1 MATVSAAVETRR
13 SPWIRIPTLRVGAA
27 KIVFIGV
34 LLLAWQLAAAG
45 GRLGAVP
52 LPTDVAAAL
61 VGIFVDGSVWVPL
74 AVTLASWALSFAI
87 SSGLGIMIGFPLG
100 ASRLAY
106 RMSVFVLDFCRTIPA
121 LALVP
126 LAVLLFGTSIQSTI
140 LLASFGAVWAVL
152 LQTVYG
158 VRDVDP
164 VARDTFRSYRVGWG
178 DTLSRLI
185 LPTAAPYIATGLRL
199 AAAICL
205 LLTISVQIVIA
216 APGIGQQIVVTSLG
230 GAIPKMYAYIVL
242 AGILGIIINA
252 AFVSLERVVLRWHP
266 SHREVVR

>member
-1 MATVSAAVETRR
+1 
-13 SPWIRIPTLRVGAA
+13 
-27 KIVFIGV
+27 
-34 LLLAWQLAAAG
+34 
-45 GRLGAVP
+45 
-52 LPTDVAAAL
+52 
-61 VGIFVDGSVWVPL
+61 VDGSVWVPL
-74 AVTLASWALSFAI
+74 GVTIASWALSFAI
-87 SSGLGIMIGFPLG
+87 SSGLGIAVGFPLG

-164 VARDTFRSYRVGWG
+164 VARDTFRSFRVGRG
-178 DTLSRLI
+178 DTLSTLI

-230 GAIPKMYAYIVL
+230 GAIAKMYAYIVL
-242 AGILGIIINA
+242 AGILGVIINA
-252 AFVSLERVVLRWHP
+252 AFVALERRVLRWHP
-266 SHREVVR
+266 SHREVAR

>member
-1 MATVSAAVETRR
+1 VATVSPAAATQR
-13 SPWIRIPTLRVGAA
+13 SPRIRIPVLQVGAA
-27 KIVFIGV
+27 KVIFIVV

-52 LPTDVAAAL
+52 IPTDVAAAL
-61 VGIFVDGSVWVPL
+61 IGIFLDGSVWVPL
-74 AVTLASWALSFAI
+74 GVTLASWALSFAI
-87 SSGLGIMIGFPLG
+87 SSGLGIVVGFPLG

-126 LAVLLFGTSIQSTI
+126 LAVLLFGTSIQSTV

-164 VARDTFRSYRVGWG
+164 VARDTGMPHHTRFVHVPRMGAMQ
-178 DTLSRLI
+178 D
-185 LPTAAPYIATGLRL
+185 APVVPHRDVADGPLMLEQTRRPAGPCEQLLEHRLRL
-199 AAAICL
+199 
-205 LLTISVQIVIA
+205 
-216 APGIGQQIVVTSLG
+216 VV
-230 GAIPKMYAYIVL
+230 VH
-242 AGILGIIINA
+242 AGHA
-252 AFVSLERVVLRWHP
+252 VHVSADEQ
-266 SHREVVR
+266 